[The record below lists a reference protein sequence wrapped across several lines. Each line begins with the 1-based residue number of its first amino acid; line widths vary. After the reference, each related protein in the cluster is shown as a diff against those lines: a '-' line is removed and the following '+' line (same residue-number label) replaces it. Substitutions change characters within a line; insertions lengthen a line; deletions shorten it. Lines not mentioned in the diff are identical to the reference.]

1 MIEVLGVDNLLHT
14 VDDLERARDFYGG
27 FLGLTKKFEVADA
40 GMILYRLG
48 AEEPGLVI
56 ARQEWVAPRVWLEVP
71 DAREAGRHLGAP
83 AREITTG
90 WVVETPDPW
99 GNVLGFTDYVN
110 APQLAR
116 KR

>member
-1 MIEVLGVDNLLHT
+1 
-14 VDDLERARDFYGG
+14 
-27 FLGLTKKFEVADA
+27 
-40 GMILYRLG
+40 MILYWLG
-48 AEEPGLVI
+48 SEEPGLVI
-56 ARQEWVAPRVWLEVP
+56 ARQELVAPRTWLEVP
-71 DAREAGRHLGAP
+71 DAREAARYLGAP

-90 WVVETPDPW
+90 WVVETHDPW

>member
-1 MIEVLGVDNLLHT
+1 MIEVLGVDNLLHA
-14 VDDLERARDFYGG
+14 VDDLQQARDFYGG
-27 FLGLTKKFEVADA
+27 FLGLSAKFESAGS

-48 AEEPGLVI
+48 SEEPGLVI
-56 ARQEWVAPRVWLEVP
+56 ARQDLVAPRTWLEVT
-71 DAREAGRHLGAP
+71 DAREAARYLGAP

-90 WVVETPDPW
+90 WVVETHDPW